1 MLGGSFASA
10 DNTFGLNIT
19 DGLSS
24 TTSVKVADQ
33 GDWILSGVSTFTG
46 DLTLRNTAEAII
58 GGSGQ
63 LGAGNYAG
71 NVVMVNSSKFTY
83 DSSADQV
90 ISGVISGINTSNQVR
105 HDGTGDLTLTGT
117 NTYIGA
123 TTIAGGGTLYINGDN
138 SGATGAVDVK
148 FGSTLGGTGT
158 VGGATTID
166 STSFLSPGDGG
177 IGTLTFSSIVDV
189 SSAGANSM
197 LFDLASPG
205 FSDLVSMSS
214 SELDIGSGSFDL
226 DAFTFTDLS
235 GPGSRIGV
243 GTYTLFDADSLALGN
258 SLGSTVFTESLLGY
272 ATATLF
278 ESGGDIFLSVT
289 AVPEPSSTALLG
301 LGGLAL
307 MLRRK
312 RSAA

>member
-1 MLGGSFASA
+1 
-10 DNTFGLNIT
+10 
-19 DGLSS
+19 
-24 TTSVKVADQ
+24 
-33 GDWILSGVSTFTG
+33 
-46 DLTLRNTAEAII
+46 
-58 GGSGQ
+58 
-63 LGAGNYAG
+63 
-71 NVVMVNSSKFTY
+71 
-83 DSSADQV
+83 
-90 ISGVISGINTSNQVR
+90 
-105 HDGTGDLTLTGT
+105 
-117 NTYIGA
+117 
-123 TTIAGGGTLYINGDN
+123 
-138 SGATGAVDVK
+138 
-148 FGSTLGGTGT
+148 
-158 VGGATTID
+158 
-166 STSFLSPGDGG
+166 
-177 IGTLTFSSIVDV
+177 
-189 SSAGANSM
+189 M

-226 DAFTFTDLS
+226 DTFTFTDLS